1 MRVALQG
8 VRLYVDV
15 EGAELVP
22 EGQAMRQ
29 RPTVVAL
36 HGGPG
41 ADHSTLKPGLSPL
54 AADCQLVY
62 LDLRGHGRSD
72 AGPPDQ
78 WTIARLADD
87 VAGLCDALGINRPVV
102 YGQSFGA
109 IVALTYASRHPEHPR
124 GLMLVGA
131 TALGYGLT
139 LDRVVE
145 AFRRLGG
152 DKAAEVCRRDAE
164 SPSPRTHDE
173 WMRYCFPYLTKQRSQ
188 QEMEE
193 FRRRIVQRPYAI
205 HERLNAEMKTMDLRA
220 ELGRIAC
227 PTLLLVGEEDPETPP
242 EAADQIASGI
252 GPDIARVVRIR
263 DAAHTVLLD
272 QPAAAHE
279 AMRKFLAELEP
290 EQQEYGPL
298 LG

>member
-1 MRVALQG
+1 
-8 VRLYVDV
+8 
-15 EGAELVP
+15 
-22 EGQAMRQ
+22 
-29 RPTVVAL
+29 
-36 HGGPG
+36 
-41 ADHSTLKPGLSPL
+41 
-54 AADCQLVY
+54 
-62 LDLRGHGRSD
+62 
-72 AGPPDQ
+72 
-78 WTIARLADD
+78 
-87 VAGLCDALGINRPVV
+87 
-102 YGQSFGA
+102 
-109 IVALTYASRHPEHPR
+109 
-124 GLMLVGA
+124 MLVGA

-152 DKAAEVCRRDAE
+152 DKAAEVCRWDAE
-164 SPSPRTHDE
+164 SPSLRTHDE

-193 FRRRIVQRPYAI
+193 FRRRIVPRPYAI

-242 EAADQIASGI
+242 EAADQIARGI
-252 GPDIARVVRIR
+252 GPDIARVVRVR

-290 EQQEYGPL
+290 EQQEYGPA